1 MPPAARPL
9 LPPLLLL
16 ALCPPTMDAA
26 ARKRSARPSAAEWDP
41 ASIAALDSDT
51 CSVTR
56 IPAAELTPET
66 FNAEFRGQKPVVI
79 EGLTLSGEGG
89 EGWAAHERWQKAA
102 LLASYGARSV
112 AVREHTEAD
121 RMRQANGHGGS
132 RRIPLS
138 EYIHDTFE
146 RSPLPVDSSVA
157 RLRDVTYQFD
167 REFLKNSAAE
177 MMRDFTTPPHFAPLF
192 ADKTQEQVLAL
203 FMLIH
208 PRPCPRYAETCGTEW
223 L

>member
-1 MPPAARPL
+1 MPPAARL
-9 LPPLLLL
+9 LPLLL

-26 ARKRSARPSAAEWDP
+26 ARKRSARPTAPPEEWDP

-56 IPAAELTPET
+56 IPAAELTPER
-66 FNAEFRGQKPVVI
+66 FNSEFRGQKPVVI
-79 EGLTLSGEGG
+79 EGLTLGGEGG
-89 EGWAAHERWQKAA
+89 EGWAAHQRWQKAA

-146 RSPLPVDSSVA
+146 RSPLPVDSPVA

-167 REFLKNSAAE
+167 RDFLKNSAAE

-192 ADKTQEQVLAL
+192 ADKTQEQVPAPFLP
-203 FMLIH
+203 IH
-208 PRPCPRYAETCGTEW
+208 PGPHPCQRRVAVT
-223 L
+223 